1 MDTQLEQC
9 TFNMS
14 CCKLSEGLVE
24 RKEDKTGILS
34 TCIMKVYIYS
44 KIVEVG
50 VAININI
57 LSLLMRWIDYLIK

>member
-1 MDTQLEQC
+1 
-9 TFNMS
+9 MS

-24 RKEDKTGILS
+24 RKEDKTCILS
-34 TCIMKVYIYS
+34 TCIMMVYIYS

-57 LSLLMRWIDYLIK
+57 LSLQMR

>member
-1 MDTQLEQC
+1 MDTQLEQS
-9 TFNMS
+9 TFSMS

-24 RKEDKTGILS
+24 RKEDKTGVLS

-50 VAININI
+50 G
-57 LSLLMRWIDYLIK
+57 RYEH